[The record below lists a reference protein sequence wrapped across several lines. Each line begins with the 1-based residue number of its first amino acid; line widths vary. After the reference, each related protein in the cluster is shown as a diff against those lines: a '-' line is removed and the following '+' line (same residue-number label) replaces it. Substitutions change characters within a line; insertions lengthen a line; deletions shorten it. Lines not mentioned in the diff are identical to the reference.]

1 MANFSDARCA
11 LGGVCPNDPLIFTC
25 ELHDVVLLMLTLPTG
40 YIEVA
45 SLGDTADDVSLP
57 NGFTA
62 HSLVV
67 EEIDVTSRNI
77 ALILNATLLNGGQI
91 RCGDSVNI
99 VAMAGCPL
107 AGKPSV
113 YVYHASFITAKHFEY
128 F

>member
-11 LGGVCPNDPLIFTC
+11 LGGVCPNDPLVFTC

-40 YIEVA
+40 YIEIA

-57 NGFTA
+57 DGFTA

-67 EEIDVTSRNI
+67 EEIDLTSRNI
-77 ALILNATLLNGGQI
+77 ALILSILNATLLNGGQI
-91 RCGDSVNI
+91 KCGDSVKI

-107 AGKPSV
+107 AGEPSV
-113 YVYHASFITAKHFEY
+113 
-128 F
+128 